1 MPKRV
6 TQHEIEDISRA
17 KFQLA
22 LPRKWVFRDKTK
34 DYGIDGEVELF
45 DNNKAPQGL
54 VFWVQLKATES
65 KEKSVILNV
74 DFNIETL
81 KYYKTL
87 DIPVLLVRYSDY
99 DNSIYIKWIHNI
111 DLFFAKENSKTFRV
125 KLTEKDNWIDS
136 TSTQIEKYL
145 KKIRQLKSGSFSFP
159 FPLSVLINETKVNN
173 ISKGILLTQIKKNL
187 QKYSD
192 VVSISNIEDSFII
205 ISLNNN
211 ELKIN
216 ISELS
221 GCSFHSIDLRKEEDF
236 SNGITKDILLGIA
249 VGLIQ
254 LQQVEYSGK
263 IIFENNLQSRLL
275 EKPELLKFCLVP
287 LFNSAYFE
295 STLNLVGQVLDNE
308 DFIGLN
314 IITQINL
321 LLASNAKNKK
331 VSEIIENFLNRR
343 LEKAISNSDKQQ
355 IGISHYNIGNH
366 LSVRSEF
373 ERSIHHYNLARKF
386 APIYLEQHYYF
397 AEIASMLFRSKKYKI
412 ASKLYS
418 KSIEL
423 KKDNHTLALY
433 ADSLMFEGNYKKAH
447 TYFKEYLNNTDSPID
462 VFVLK
467 YFCLESILK
476 EHNIESQVRNRD
488 GANKL
493 VNVNLL
499 DKEESTILKL
509 NEALKFDML
518 SGLAWFNLGITY
530 SENNEFDQATFSFT
544 MAALVQNG
552 DIEAWKNATLCAFN
566 SDETNALIPLIIRTA
581 YFFNREEY
589 LEELY
594 LHFENLNPSLPINQV
609 VEAIEQILP
618 IKDIKRTMP
627 TVRVLNEKGKFESIE
642 ELIKGYNILYNK

>member
-6 TQHEIEDISRA
+6 DQHEIEDISRA

-22 LPRKWVFRDKTK
+22 IPRKWVFRDKTK
-34 DYGIDGEVELF
+34 DYGIDGEVEIF

-65 KEKSVILNV
+65 KEKSAILNV
-74 DFNIETL
+74 DFSIETL
-81 KYYKTL
+81 RYYKTL
-87 DIPVLLVRYSDY
+87 DIPVLLVRYSDC

-111 DLFFAKENSKTFRV
+111 DLFFTKKDAKTVRI
-125 KLTEKDNWIDS
+125 KLTEKNKWIDS
-136 TSTQIEKYL
+136 TNSQIEKYL

-159 FPLSVLINETKVNN
+159 IPLSVSINETKVNN

-187 QKYSD
+187 QEYSD
-192 VVSISNIEDSFII
+192 FVSFSNVEDSII
-205 ISLNNN
+205 ITSLNNN

-236 SNGITKDILLGIA
+236 SIGITKDILLGIA

-275 EKPELLKFCLVP
+275 EKPELLEFCLVP
-287 LFNSAYFE
+287 FFNSTFFE
-295 STLNLVGQVLDNE
+295 NTLNLVGQVLDNE

-321 LLASNAKNKK
+321 LFASNSKNKK
-331 VSEIIENFLNRR
+331 VQETIENFLNTR
-343 LEKAISNSDKQQ
+343 LEKAIRNSDKQQ

-366 LSVRSEF
+366 LSGRSEY

-397 AEIASMLFRSKKYKI
+397 AEIASMLFRSEKYKM
-412 ASKLYS
+412 ASKFYS

-447 TYFKEYLNNTDSPID
+447 TYFEEYLNNSESPID
-462 VFVLK
+462 EFILK
-467 YFCLESILK
+467 NICLESILK

-493 VNVNLL
+493 ADVSLL
-499 DKEESTILKL
+499 DKEENPIFKLK
-509 NEALKFDML
+509 EALKVDML

-530 SENNEFDQATFSFT
+530 SQNSDFEQATFSFT

-552 DIEAWKNATLCAFN
+552 DIESWKNATLCAFN
-566 SDETNALIPLIIRTA
+566 SDETVALMPLIIRTA
-581 YFFNREEY
+581 YFFNGEEY
-589 LEELY
+589 LEEFY
-594 LHFENLNPSLPINQV
+594 LHLENLNQTGPINQIIEV
-609 VEAIEQILP
+609 IEQILP
-618 IKDIKRTMP
+618 TKNIKRTIP
-627 TVRVLNEKGKFESIE
+627 TLRLLNEKGKFESIDE
-642 ELIKGYNILYNK
+642 IIKRQN

>member
-6 TQHEIEDISRA
+6 NQHEIEDISRA

-65 KEKSVILNV
+65 KEKSAILNV
-74 DFNIETL
+74 DFSIETL
-81 KYYKTL
+81 RYYKTL
-87 DIPVLLVRYSDY
+87 DIPVLLVRYSDC

-111 DLFFAKENSKTFRV
+111 DLFFAKEGAKTFRI
-125 KLTEKDNWIDS
+125 KLTEQDKWVDS
-136 TSTQIEKYL
+136 SNSQIENYL
-145 KKIRQLKSGSFSFP
+145 KKIRHLKSGAFSFP
-159 FPLSVLINETKVNN
+159 IPLTVLINEIKVNN

-187 QKYSD
+187 QEYSD
-192 VVSISNIEDSFII
+192 FVSFSNVEDSFII
-205 ISLNNN
+205 TSLNND

-275 EKPELLKFCLVP
+275 EKPELLEFCLVP

-321 LLASNAKNKK
+321 LLASNTKNKK
-331 VSEIIENFLNRR
+331 VRETIENFLNTR
-343 LEKAISNSDKQQ
+343 LEKAIRNSDKQQ

-366 LSVRSEF
+366 LSGRSEF

-397 AEIASMLFRSKKYKI
+397 VEIASMLFRSEKYKM

-447 TYFKEYLNNTDSPID
+447 TYFEEYLNNSESPID
-462 VFVLK
+462 EFVLK
-467 YFCLESILK
+467 NICLESILK

-493 VNVNLL
+493 ADVNLL
-499 DKEESTILKL
+499 DKEDNPIFKL
-509 NEALKFDML
+509 NEALKVDML

-530 SENNEFDQATFSFT
+530 SQNSDFDQATFSFT

-566 SDETNALIPLIIRTA
+566 SNETVALMPLIIRTA
-581 YFFNREEY
+581 YFFNREDY
-589 LEELY
+589 LEEFY
-594 LHFENLNPSLPINQV
+594 LHLESQNQSAPINKIIEV
-609 VEAIEQILP
+609 IEQILP
-618 IKDIKRTMP
+618 TKDINRTMP
-627 TVRVLNEKGKFESIE
+627 TVRLLNKDGKFESIE
-642 ELIKGYNILYNK
+642 EIIKGHNNL

>member
-6 TQHEIEDISRA
+6 NQHEIEDISRA

-65 KEKSVILNV
+65 KEKSAILNI
-74 DFNIETL
+74 DFSIETL
-81 KYYKTL
+81 RYYKTL
-87 DIPVLLVRYSDY
+87 DIPVLLVRYSDS

-111 DLFFAKENSKTFRV
+111 DLFFAKEDAKTFRI
-125 KLTEKDNWIDS
+125 KLTKKDKWVDLTNS
-136 TSTQIEKYL
+136 QIEKYL

-159 FPLSVLINETKVNN
+159 IPLSVLINETKINN

-187 QKYSD
+187 QEYSD
-192 VVSISNIEDSFII
+192 FVSISNDEDSFII
-205 ISLNNN
+205 ASLNNK

-221 GCSFHSIDLRKEEDF
+221 GCSFHSIDLRKEDDF
-236 SNGITKDILLGIA
+236 SICITKDILLGIA

-254 LQQVEYSGK
+254 LRQVEFSGK

-275 EKPELLKFCLVP
+275 EKPELLEFCLTP
-287 LFNSAYFE
+287 LFNSAFFE
-295 STLNLVGQVLDNE
+295 NTLNLVGQVLDKE

-321 LLASNAKNKK
+321 LLASNSKNKT
-331 VSEIIENFLNRR
+331 VSKAIENFLKTR
-343 LEKAISNSDKQQ
+343 LEKAIRSSDKRQ

-366 LSVRSEF
+366 LSGRSEF

-397 AEIASMLFRSKKYKI
+397 AEIASVLFRSGKYKM

-447 TYFKEYLNNTDSPID
+447 TYFEEYLNNSESPID
-462 VFVLK
+462 EFVLK
-467 YFCLESILK
+467 NICLASILNEYK
-476 EHNIESQVRNRD
+476 IEQQNRNNEE
-488 GANKL
+488 ANKYADFKQI
-493 VNVNLL
+493 VKGE
-499 DKEESTILKL
+499 DPIEQIEK
-509 NEALKFDML
+509 ALQFDML
-518 SGLAWFNLGITY
+518 SGLAWFNLGISHSDKNDY
-530 SENNEFDQATFSFT
+530 SEASFCFS
-544 MAALVQNG
+544 MAALVNNE

-566 SDETNALIPLIIRTA
+566 SKETITILPLIIRTA
-581 YFFNREEY
+581 YFFNSEEY
-589 LEELY
+589 LEEFY
-594 LHFENLNPSLPINQV
+594 LHLENQNQSAPINQII
-609 VEAIEQILP
+609 EAIEQILP
-618 IKDIKRTMP
+618 EKVNKNTIP
-627 TVRVLNEKGKFESIE
+627 TVRLLNEKGRFESINE
-642 ELIKGYNILYNK
+642 IIKGHNKV